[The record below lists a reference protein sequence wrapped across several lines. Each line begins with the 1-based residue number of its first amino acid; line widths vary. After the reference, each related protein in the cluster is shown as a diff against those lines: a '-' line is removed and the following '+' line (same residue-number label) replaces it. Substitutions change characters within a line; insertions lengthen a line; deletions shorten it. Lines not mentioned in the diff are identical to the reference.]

1 MRISDWSSD
10 VCSSDLPQAIAS
22 RAFARLLYGT
32 HPYATQPTVA
42 SIEAITRDHLLAF
55 HATHYVANH
64 EVIGMIGNRK
74 NVVKGQ
80 SLSVHVEFG
89 GPRIIKKKKQRKQIE
104 KYLLL

>member
-42 SIEAITRDHLLAF
+42 SIEAITRDDLLAF

-64 EVIGMIGNRK
+64 AVIAMIGDITRAQAQQIADELTRRLPQ
-74 NVVKGQ
+74 GATQ
-80 SLSVHVEFG
+80 IGRAHV
-89 GPRIIKKKKQRKQIE
+89 
-104 KYLLL
+104 